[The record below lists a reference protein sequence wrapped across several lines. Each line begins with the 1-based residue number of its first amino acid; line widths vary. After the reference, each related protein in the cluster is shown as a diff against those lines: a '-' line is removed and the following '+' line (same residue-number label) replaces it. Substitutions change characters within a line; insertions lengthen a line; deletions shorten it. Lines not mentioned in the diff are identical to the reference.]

1 MHATP
6 TPLDDA
12 GLQRFL
18 RGGQPQTDAQRLHK
32 DRDHSSLVPDHL
44 QRHPLLTLASPFV
57 HALAVKDRRATLV
70 LVGVFAPPA
79 QAATFLLH
87 RSSSDRGLF
96 SQAGAENAGFTS

>member
-12 GLQRFL
+12 SLQRFL

-57 HALAVKDRRATLV
+57 HALA
-70 LVGVFAPPA
+70 GVFAPPA